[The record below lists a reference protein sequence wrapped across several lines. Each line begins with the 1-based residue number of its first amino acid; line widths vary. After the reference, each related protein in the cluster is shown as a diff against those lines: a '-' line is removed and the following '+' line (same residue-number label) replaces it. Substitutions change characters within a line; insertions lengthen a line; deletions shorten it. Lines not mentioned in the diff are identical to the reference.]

1 MRTLTRLA
9 SVAGAA
15 TIAAVAFTVPASATT
30 SKGHDDGAGHVVF
43 VQNDN
48 LAGNQIVAYDRSRS
62 GALSLSRTYETGGLG
77 GKLDG
82 SVVDHL
88 ASQGSLTYDR
98 RHGELYAVNA
108 GSDSVSV
115 FAVHGDRLRLR
126 QVISSRGAFP
136 VSITVHDDAVYVLN
150 ALDGGSIQGYVNAHG
165 RLIPIRGWNRS
176 LGLDPT
182 ATPQFTHT
190 PGQVAFSP
198 DGNHLIVTTKA
209 NTNAIDVF
217 GIGRSGR
224 PSAAPVVNTEPGA
237 VPFAVTFDRAGHLV
251 VAEAGN
257 NSLVTFGLNTTG
269 SLTQIDAVASTQ
281 QATCWV
287 EPAGA
292 YLFAGNAG
300 GNGTPGFGSL
310 SGYTSSPAGQLTN
323 LGATVTDPGTVD
335 SSATPDG
342 RYLYTQTGANGIVD
356 EFAVNANGS
365 LTGIGSVPVANAVG
379 GEGIVAL

>member
-30 SKGHDDGAGHVVF
+30 SEGHDDGAGHVVF

-48 LAGNQIVAYDRSRS
+48 LAGNQIVAYDRSKS
-62 GALSLSRTYETGGLG
+62 GALRLAGTYETGGLG

-98 RHGELYAVNA
+98 GRNELYAVNA

-115 FAVHGDRLRLR
+115 FAVDGDQLRLR

-136 VSITVHDDAVYVLN
+136 VSITVHDDAVYVLS
-150 ALDGGSIQGYVNAHG
+150 ALNGGTVQGYINVHG

-198 DGNHLIVTTKA
+198 DGTQLIVTTKA

-217 GIGRSGR
+217 NIGRFGR

-237 VPFAVTFDRAGHLV
+237 VPFAVTFDKAGHLV
-251 VAEAGN
+251 VAEAGT
-257 NSLVTFGLNTTG
+257 NSLVTFRLNAKGT
-269 SLTQIDAVASTQ
+269 LTQIDAVASTQ

-292 YLFAGNAG
+292 YLFTGNAG

-310 SGYTSSPAGQLTN
+310 SGYTSSPTGQLTN
-323 LGATVTDPGTVD
+323 LGATVIDPGTVD
-335 SSATPDG
+335 SSATPNG

-356 EFAVNANGS
+356 EFAVNANGA
-365 LTGIGSVPVANAVG
+365 LTKIGSVTVANAVG
-379 GEGIVAL
+379 GEGIVAR

>member
-1 MRTLTRLA
+1 MRNLTRLA

-30 SKGHDDGAGHVVF
+30 SKGHNDGSGHVVF
-43 VQNDN
+43 IQNDN
-48 LAGNQIVAYDRSRS
+48 LAGNQIAAYHRSRS
-62 GALSLSRTYETGGLG
+62 GALSLARTYETGGLG
-77 GKLDG
+77 GKLNG

-98 RHGELYAVNA
+98 RHRELYAVNA
-108 GSDSVSV
+108 GSNSVTV
-115 FAVHGDRLRLR
+115 FTVDGDRLRLR

-150 ALDGGSIQGYVNAHG
+150 ALNGGSVQGYVNARG
-165 RLIPIRGWNRS
+165 WLIPIRGWNRK

-190 PGQVAFSP
+190 AGQVAFSP
-198 DGNHLIVTTKA
+198 DGNQLIVTTKA

-217 GIGRSGR
+217 GIGPSGR

-251 VAEAGN
+251 VAEAGT
-257 NSLVTFGLNTTG
+257 NSLVTFRLNAKGT
-269 SLTQIDAVASTQ
+269 LTQIDAVGSTQ

-310 SGYTSSPAGQLTN
+310 SGYASSPTGQLTN
-323 LGATVTDPGTVD
+323 LGAKVTGPGTVD

-356 EFAVNANGS
+356 AFAVNANGS
-365 LTGIGSVPVANAVG
+365 LTGIGSVTVANAVG
-379 GEGIVAL
+379 GEGIAAL